1 VKAVSGIRLLCG
13 LAVLFFISPGIGAQD
28 YWFEE
33 DSEDSS
39 GPGISIG
46 NLGLKMG
53 GEITGELLIF
63 PHDLGGGRA
72 GGAEWGELVNAKLN
86 FDASSPHAEAALHFN
101 LSPRSIQDLGE
112 ASSGLL
118 QTPLLIDELY
128 VRAFLGPLT
137 LETGLRKLAWGRA
150 DVQGP
155 LDVTNPLDYTDLTN
169 VGDTMGR
176 KIARPM
182 IHASLPLGS
191 FSKLEGVFIPS
202 FQGHRY
208 VLDSEDHWYP
218 RAITDN
224 RRSGMID
231 GLVGGIIG
239 RLPAPLNRPP
249 YSSGIAQRIA
259 AGMESD
265 VSGLNPNNVPET
277 QGLEYAQGGLRF
289 TTTLGPMDIGA
300 QYYSGFLFRP
310 SFTLNGAEG
319 LLQTITDN
327 SAAISSAYSAGLG
340 QLENTLEAMIG
351 SADLGP
357 RLKYNRYHQL
367 GADYTQVLFDFSVR
381 AEAAVNITQDTKGDD
396 GSVYNPS
403 LAWSLGFDRDLFGF
417 TLLVEADQAIRLLD
431 HKVGAD
437 ASLDTEAGT
446 PLTATAITS
455 RISRA
460 FFQDKLEAKF
470 ALLWNIE
477 TGDVYLM
484 PSVSYTLG
492 DLEAELSGGIFAGKD
507 GGELAQYR
515 NSGYIKTALTYS
527 F

>member
-1 VKAVSGIRLLCG
+1 VKAVSNLGVRLFCG
-13 LAVLFFISPGIGAQD
+13 LAVLLFSSPGIGAQD
-28 YWFEE
+28 FWFEKA
-33 DSEDSS
+33 EDSS

-46 NLGLKMG
+46 SLGLKMS
-53 GEITGELLIF
+53 GEAAGELLIF

-72 GGAEWGELVNAKLN
+72 GSAEWGNLISAKLN

-101 LSPRSIQDLGE
+101 LSPRTFADIT
-112 ASSGLL
+112 ASHDSLE
-118 QTPLLIDELY
+118 TPMLIDELY

-182 IHASLPLGS
+182 IHASLSLGS
-191 FSKLEGVFIPS
+191 FSKLEGVFIPG

-208 VLDSEDHWYP
+208 VLEREDPWYP

-224 RRSGMID
+224 RRDGMID
-231 GLVGGIIG
+231 GLTAGIIG
-239 RLPAPLNRPP
+239 RLPPPLNQPP
-249 YSSGIAQRIA
+249 YSSGIAQQMA
-259 AGMESD
+259 AGIGAG
-265 VSGLNPNNVPET
+265 VKGLNSKDVPET

-289 TTTLGPMDIGA
+289 TTTLGPADVGA

-310 SFTLNGAEG
+310 SFTLQGAEG
-319 LLQTITDN
+319 LLETISAN
-327 SAAISSAYSAGLG
+327 SAAISSAYPAG
-340 QLENTLEAMIG
+340 QLEAALAGMIT
-351 SADLGP
+351 SVDLSP
-357 RLKYNRYHQL
+357 RLKYNRYHQIGL
-367 GADYTQVLFDFSVR
+367 DYTQVLFDFSFR
-381 AEAAVNITQDTKGDD
+381 AELAANITEDLKGDD

-403 LAWSLGFDRDLFGF
+403 LAWSAGFDRDLFGF
-417 TLLVEADQAIRLLD
+417 TLLVEADQSIRLLD
-431 HKVGAD
+431 GKVGGSA
-437 ASLDTEAGT
+437 ALDTEAGT
-446 PLTATAITS
+446 PLTVTALTT

-484 PSVSYTLG
+484 PSVSYALG
-492 DLEAELSGGIFAGKD
+492 DLEAELAGGIFAGKD
-507 GGELAQYR
+507 GGELSQYR
-515 NSGYIKTALTYS
+515 NSGYIKTALKYS

>member
-1 VKAVSGIRLLCG
+1 VRGGSNLGLLCG
-13 LAVLFFISPGIGAQD
+13 LAVLLFSSPAAGAQD
-28 YWFEE
+28 FWFEE
-33 DSEDSS
+33 AEDSS
-39 GPGISIG
+39 GSGISIG
-46 NLGLKMG
+46 SLGLKMS
-53 GEITGELLIF
+53 GEAAGELLIF

-72 GGAEWGELVNAKLN
+72 GGAEWGNLVSAKLN

-101 LSPRSIQDLGE
+101 LSPRAFADTA
-112 ASSGLL
+112 ASHDPLE
-118 QTPLLIDELY
+118 TPLLIDELY

-169 VGDTMGR
+169 AGDTMGR

-191 FSKLEGVFIPS
+191 SSKLEGVFIPG

-208 VLDSEDHWYP
+208 SLDPEDPWYP
-218 RAITDN
+218 RAITDT
-224 RRSGMID
+224 RRDGMID
-231 GLVGGIIG
+231 GLAAGMVG

-249 YSSGIAQRIA
+249 YSSAIAQRLV
-259 AGMESD
+259 AGIGTG
-265 VSGLNPNNVPET
+265 VAGLNPNDVPET
-277 QGLEYAQGGLRF
+277 QGLGYAQGGLRF
-289 TTTLGPMDIGA
+289 TTTLGPADIGA

-310 SFTLNGAEG
+310 SFTLQGAEG
-319 LLQTITDN
+319 LLETISAN
-327 SAAISSAYSAGLG
+327 SADISSAYSAG
-340 QLENTLEAMIG
+340 QLETALTDMIG
-351 SADLGP
+351 RADLGP
-357 RLKYNRYHQL
+357 RLKYNRYHQI
-367 GADYTQVLFDFSVR
+367 GADYTQVLFDFSFR
-381 AEAAVNITQDTKGDD
+381 AEAAVNLTEDLKGDD
-396 GSVYNPS
+396 GTVYNPS
-403 LAWSLGFDRDLFGF
+403 LAWSLGFDRDLFGL
-417 TLLVEADQAIRLLD
+417 TLLFEADQTIRLLD
-431 HKVGAD
+431 NKVGGSA
-437 ASLDTEAGT
+437 ALDTEAGT
-446 PLTATAITS
+446 PLTVTALTT

-460 FFQDKLEAKF
+460 FFQDKLELNF
-470 ALLWNIE
+470 ALLWNVE

-507 GGELAQYR
+507 GGELSQYR